1 MFTVQPLSQQDPQWK
16 NQDLGD
22 DVITIGKFG
31 CLLTCMAM
39 VADGFGADENPA
51 TLNRKMKAVGG
62 FIGALVIPAA
72 LPNAVPGVRFIK
84 YVPCEGQPAPLADI
98 DATLQAGKPVIVEVD
113 YSPAKGLQNHWVVV
127 YAKQGDDYLIQDP
140 WPYPPETKQV
150 LLTQRYGFAG
160 DPGQIIQSAVWFD
173 GTAQPPRPKPEPVAL
188 EDTGFSVY
196 AAADD
201 LALRQEPFV
210 SDGNLIRRL
219 PSGFQFYVK
228 EPADRAKGK
237 VGVINQWLNVQDA
250 EQGYVGYVAA
260 WYVSTSA
267 QPAPEPAPA
276 PSPTPQPSPAPQPVG
291 SQIILYAAEDG
302 LALRSQPAVA
312 DVTLIKRL
320 PLNAEL
326 TVLEPE
332 AQARLKLGVQG
343 QWIKVQDIEGSQG
356 FCAGWY
362 LSDKRQD
369 SALGVAVTPPEKANL
384 VLRTIEDGVALRS
397 QPVISDA
404 TLIKRE
410 PLNAEL
416 LVIEPLAQA
425 EQKVGVVSQ
434 WIQVRDS
441 AGVQGYVAAWYVIKR
456 PAVAGT

>member
-219 PSGFQFYVK
+219 PSGSRFYVK
-228 EPADRAKGK
+228 EPADKAKGK

-260 WYVSTSA
+260 WYVSTSRATCSRARASAISNPSTVPSAAARGESNHPVRSGGRPGAA
-267 QPAPEPAPA
+267 QPACRRRCYLDQASAAQRRADGPGAR
-276 PSPTPQPSPAPQPVG
+276 SPGAPQAGRARSMDQGTRHRGQP
-291 SQIILYAAEDG
+291 G
-302 LALRSQPAVA
+302 LLR
-312 DVTLIKRL
+312 RL
-320 PLNAEL
+320 
-326 TVLEPE
+326 
-332 AQARLKLGVQG
+332 
-343 QWIKVQDIEGSQG
+343 
-356 FCAGWY
+356 
-362 LSDKRQD
+362 
-369 SALGVAVTPPEKANL
+369 
-384 VLRTIEDGVALRS
+384 
-397 QPVISDA
+397 
-404 TLIKRE
+404 
-410 PLNAEL
+410 
-416 LVIEPLAQA
+416 
-425 EQKVGVVSQ
+425 VSF
-434 WIQVRDS
+434 
-441 AGVQGYVAAWYVIKR
+441 
-456 PAVAGT
+456 